1 MSSPSTTS
9 LPLSGRRI
17 LLGVTG
23 GIAAYKAAEL
33 LRRLQDAGAEVRVVM
48 TRHAAEFVTPM
59 TFQALSGHPV
69 RDTLFDPAHEAAMGH
84 IELARWPDL
93 ILVAPCSANTLAKA
107 ALGLADNLLSTLL
120 VATDRPLM
128 IAPAMNRLMWA
139 HPATQAHAATLT
151 KRGVTLVG
159 PGDGAQACGEIGAG
173 RMSEPATVRDAV
185 IALLSAPTSRPLAGT
200 KAVIT
205 AGPTREAID
214 PVRFITNRSSGKQG
228 YAVATALR
236 DLGADVTLISGP
248 VALPAPAG
256 VTRVE
261 VETAEQMLA
270 ATLQSAAGADLLVAA
285 AAVADYRMTDVA
297 AHKIKKHSD
306 TLSLALQ
313 RNPDILATV
322 RAAQPG
328 LFMVGF
334 AAETERLAEHAR
346 DKLARKHLNLIAANQ
361 VGAGL
366 AFDVDTNALQVFWAD
381 GQQPIAQGSKQAV
394 AQQLAE
400 LIAHHYLKATPAA

>member
-120 VATDRPLM
+120 VATDKPLM

-173 RMSEPATVRDAV
+173 RMSEPGTVRDAV

-381 GQQPIAQGSKQAV
+381 GQQAIAQGSKQAV
-394 AQQLAE
+394 AHQLAE

>member
-381 GQQPIAQGSKQAV
+381 GQQAIAQGSKQAV

>member
-120 VATDRPLM
+120 VATDKPLM

-361 VGAGL
+361 VGEGL

-381 GQQPIAQGSKQAV
+381 GQQAIAQGSKQAV

>member
-120 VATDRPLM
+120 VATDKPLM

-381 GQQPIAQGSKQAV
+381 GQQAIAQGSKQAV

>member
-120 VATDRPLM
+120 VATDKPLM

-173 RMSEPATVRDAV
+173 RMSEPGTVRDAV

-381 GQQPIAQGSKQAV
+381 GQQAIAQGSKQAV

>member
-1 MSSPSTTS
+1 MSLLTSTA
-9 LPLSGRRI
+9 LPLADRRI

-48 TRHAAEFVTPM
+48 TRHAGEFVTPM

-69 RDTLFDPAHEAAMGH
+69 RDALFDPAHEAAMGH

-93 ILVAPCSANTLAKA
+93 IVVAPCSANTLAKA
-107 ALGLADNLLSTLL
+107 ALGLADNLLTTLL
-120 VATDRPLM
+120 VATDKPVM

-139 HPATQAHAATLT
+139 HPATQAHAATLAA
-151 KRGVTLVG
+151 RGVTLVG
-159 PGDGAQACGEIGAG
+159 PGDGIQACGEIGAG
-173 RMSEPATVRDAV
+173 RMSEPNAIRDAV
-185 IALLSAPTSRPLAGT
+185 IALLASPAAGPLSGK

-228 YAVATALR
+228 FALASALHA
-236 DLGADVTLISGP
+236 LGAEVTLVSGP
-248 VALPAPAG
+248 VNLPTPAG
-256 VTRVE
+256 VTRMD
-261 VETAEQMLA
+261 VETAAQMLA
-270 ATLQSAAGADLLVAA
+270 AVQRAAPSADILVSA
-285 AAVADYRMTDVA
+285 AAVADYRVSDVA
-297 AHKIKKHSD
+297 GQKIKKSAD
-306 TLSLALQ
+306 TMDLNLV
-313 RNPDILATV
+313 RNADILATV
-322 RAAQPG
+322 RAAHPA

-334 AAETERLAEHAR
+334 AAETERVAEFAR
-346 DKLARKHLNLIAANQ
+346 DKLTRKHLNLIAANQ
-361 VGAGL
+361 VGEGL

-381 GQQPIAQGSKQAV
+381 GEQTIAQGPKQAV
-394 AQQLAE
+394 ANQLAD

>member
-120 VATDRPLM
+120 VATDKPLM

-173 RMSEPATVRDAV
+173 RMSEPGTVRDAV

-361 VGAGL
+361 VGEGL

-381 GQQPIAQGSKQAV
+381 GQQAIAQGSKQAV

>member
-120 VATDRPLM
+120 VATDKPLM

-381 GQQPIAQGSKQAV
+381 GQQAIAQGSKQAV
-394 AQQLAE
+394 AHQLAE

>member
-1 MSSPSTTS
+1 M
-9 LPLSGRRI
+9 PLSGRRI

-120 VATDRPLM
+120 VATDKPLM

-381 GQQPIAQGSKQAV
+381 GQQAIAQGSKQAV

>member
-173 RMSEPATVRDAV
+173 RMSEPGTVRDAV

-381 GQQPIAQGSKQAV
+381 GQQAIAQGSKQAV

>member
-120 VATDRPLM
+120 VATDKPLM

-139 HPATQAHAATLT
+139 HPATQTHAATLT
-151 KRGVTLVG
+151 ARGVTLVG

-236 DLGADVTLISGP
+236 ALGADVTLISGP

-297 AHKIKKHSD
+297 AHKIKKQSD

-361 VGAGL
+361 VGEGL

-381 GQQPIAQGSKQAV
+381 GQQAIAQGSKQAV

>member
-1 MSSPSTTS
+1 MSTPASTA
-9 LPLSGRRI
+9 LPLAHRRI

-48 TRHAAEFVTPM
+48 TRHAGEFVTPM

-69 RDTLFDPAHEAAMGH
+69 RTALFDPAHEAAMGH

-107 ALGLADNLLSTLL
+107 AQGLADDLLSTLL
-120 VATDRPLM
+120 LATDKPVM

-139 HPATQAHAATLT
+139 HPATQANVATLVA
-151 KRGVTLVG
+151 RGVTLVG
-159 PGDGAQACGEIGAG
+159 PGEGAQACGETGAG
-173 RMSEPATVRDAV
+173 RMSEPTILRDAV
-185 IALLSAPTSRPLAGT
+185 IAQLSGTTGPLAG
-200 KAVIT
+200 KRVVIT

-228 YAVATALR
+228 FALATALR
-236 DLGADVTLISGP
+236 ALGADVTLISGP
-248 VALPAPAG
+248 VSLPTPAG

-270 ATLQSAAGADLLVAA
+270 AALTQAAQADMFISA
-285 AAVADYRMTDVA
+285 AAVADYRMADVA
-297 AHKIKKHSD
+297 QQKMKKSAE
-306 TLSLALQ
+306 TLSLELV
-313 RNPDILATV
+313 RNPDILVSIREAH
-322 RAAQPG
+322 PN

-334 AAETERLAEHAR
+334 AAETERLAEFAR

-361 VGAGL
+361 VGDGL
-366 AFDVDTNALQVFWAD
+366 AFDVDANALQVFWA
-381 GQQPIAQGSKQAV
+381 GGEQA
-394 AQQLAE
+394 
-400 LIAHHYLKATPAA
+400 IAHGPKQVVANTLADLITRHYLDATPAA

>member
-381 GQQPIAQGSKQAV
+381 GQQAIAQGSKQAV
-394 AQQLAE
+394 AHQLAE

>member
-173 RMSEPATVRDAV
+173 RMSEPGTVRDAV

-361 VGAGL
+361 VGEGL

-381 GQQPIAQGSKQAV
+381 GQQAIAQGSKQAV